1 MKKISEEKLLLV
13 KNKMPKIL
21 AIDTSCDDSSAA
33 VVDGSVVLSNIV
45 ASQNQIHKQYG
56 GVFPTVAKSEHQ
68 KNLDPTIHLAMK
80 QARVNWAEIEA
91 IAVTVGPGLA
101 PALEVGVERTK
112 ELALEHHKKV
122 IAINHIEAHALSA
135 LAVNNGK
142 KSNNILASQLP
153 SLALVISGGHSEFIL
168 IDKIGHYQKIGQTID
183 DAAGECLDKVGRL
196 LNLGYPAGPLLEKFA
211 KKGHPG
217 KFTFPKAMTSQAN
230 FDLSFSG
237 LKTAARNLIADLE
250 KQNKL
255 DQQTIYDLA
264 LALQTTVFEQIAYK
278 LERILFSQNLEQML
292 YPSRNFMKHLK
303 KGQAIPTK
311 INEIWLGGG
320 VAANISL
327 RKIVRKTLT
336 KYQQLSGKKIILKVP
351 YSKKLCGDNA
361 AMIGLVANF
370 KYSKSEFANLDQ
382 LDRQPNL
389 AILC

>member
-1 MKKISEEKLLLV
+1 
-13 KNKMPKIL
+13 MPKIL

-33 VVDGSVVLSNIV
+33 IVDGLVVLSNIV

-68 KNLDPTIHLAMK
+68 KNLEPTIHLAMR
-80 QARVNWAEIEA
+80 QAKTTWSEIEA
-91 IAVTVGPGLA
+91 IAVTIGPGLA

-112 ELALEHHKKV
+112 TLAKKYKKKI

-142 KSNNILASQLP
+142 KNKDSLSPKLP
-153 SLALVISGGHSEFIL
+153 SLAVVISGGHSEFIL
-168 IDKIGHYQKIGQTID
+168 IDEIGHYQKIGQTID

-211 KKGHPG
+211 KKGRPD

-237 LKTAARNLIADLE
+237 LKTSARNLIADLE

-255 DQQTIYDLA
+255 NKQTIYDLA
-264 LALQTTVFEQIAYK
+264 LALQTAVFAQIAYK
-278 LERILFSQNLEQML
+278 LERVLLSQNLAQKL
-292 YPSRNFMKHLK
+292 YPSREFLKHLK
-303 KGQAIPTK
+303 KGQAIPTQ
-311 INEIWLGGG
+311 ISEVWLGGG

-361 AMIGLVANF
+361 AMIGLIANF
-370 KYSKSEFANLDQ
+370 KYSKGEFANLDQ

>member
-1 MKKISEEKLLLV
+1 
-13 KNKMPKIL
+13 MPKIL

-33 VVDGSVVLSNIV
+33 IVDGLVVLSNIV

-68 KNLDPTIHLAMK
+68 KNLEPTIHLAMK
-80 QARVNWAEIEA
+80 QAKTTWSEIEA
-91 IAVTVGPGLA
+91 IAVTIGPGLA

-112 ELALEHHKKV
+112 ELARKYHKKV

-142 KSNNILASQLP
+142 KNKDSLSPKLP
-153 SLALVISGGHSEFIL
+153 SLAVVISGGHSEFIL
-168 IDKIGHYQKIGQTID
+168 IDEIVHYRKIGQTID

-211 KKGHPG
+211 KKGRPG

-237 LKTAARNLIADLE
+237 LKTSARNLIADLE

-255 DQQTIYDLA
+255 DQQAIYDLA
-264 LALQTTVFEQIAYK
+264 LALQAAVFAQIAYK
-278 LERILFSQNLEQML
+278 LERVLLSQNLAQKL
-292 YPSRNFMKHLK
+292 YPSREFLKHLK
-303 KGQAIPTK
+303 KGQAIPTQ

-327 RKIVRKTLT
+327 RQVIRKTLT
-336 KYQQLSGKKIILKVP
+336 KYQHLSGKKIVLRVP

-370 KYSKSEFANLDQ
+370 KYSRGEFSKLDQ